1 MRRATTTTQA
11 QRTRDEG
18 LTRVRRIT
26 WLAGLGAAAF
36 TAVASLIAAT
46 TTPGHIQAAPAPPA
60 SVSSGGALPNPTQQP
75 SDAGPAQGSPPAAG
89 SGPVI
94 VSGGS

>member
-1 MRRATTTTQA
+1 MRRATPTTQA
-11 QRTRDEG
+11 QRARDEG

-36 TAVASLIAAT
+36 TALASLVAAT
-46 TTPGHIQAAPAPPA
+46 STPGHTQTSSSPPA
-60 SVSSGGALPNPTQQP
+60 AVSDGGTLPNPTQQP
-75 SDAGPAQGSPPAAG
+75 SDVGPAPGSQPNAG

>member
-1 MRRATTTTQA
+1 MRRATSTTQA

-18 LTRVRRIT
+18 LTRGRRIT

-36 TAVASLIAAT
+36 TAVASLVAAT
-46 TTPGHIQAAPAPPA
+46 TTPGHSQTPSSPPA
-60 SVSSGGALPNPTQQP
+60 AVSSGGTLPNPTPQP
-75 SDAGPAQGSPPAAG
+75 SDAGPAQGSPPGAG
-89 SGPVI
+89 SGPVV

>member
-1 MRRATTTTQA
+1 MRRPTPTTEA
-11 QRTRDEG
+11 QRARDEG

-36 TAVASLIAAT
+36 TAVASLVAAT
-46 TTPGHIQAAPAPPA
+46 TTPGHSQTSASPPA
-60 SVSSGGALPNPTQQP
+60 SVSSGGVPNPTQQP
-75 SDAGPAQGSPPAAG
+75 SDVGPAQGSPPGAG

>member
-1 MRRATTTTQA
+1 MRRPTTTTQA
-11 QRTRDEG
+11 QRTRDQG

-46 TTPGHIQAAPAPPA
+46 SIPGHSQTSSSPPA
-60 SVSSGGALPNPTQQP
+60 SVSSGGSLPNPTQQP
-75 SDAGPAQGSPPAAG
+75 PDAGPAQGSPPNAG